1 MQITLVIQMTIINE
15 RKDKLIQ
22 CKFSQHK
29 KINNIVLTEKV
40 LGIWGLALVWYCGEV
55 VVEGGVVL

>member
-1 MQITLVIQMTIINE
+1 MTIINE

-40 LGIWGLALVWYCGEV
+40 LGI
-55 VVEGGVVL
+55 